1 MPVTIDLTGKT
12 VLITGGTRGIG
23 AALAD
28 LFESAGAKLL
38 LTGSKA
44 DDVARRN
51 AEVTGKREF
60 LHADF
65 STAES
70 AKPFL
75 KALSARRDVDILI
88 NNAGVNRIQ
97 RATEAGEADLDW
109 MLSVNLRAPFLVAQ
123 GVLPGM
129 VERKWGRIVNIAS
142 IWGVITKPG
151 RSLYTATKHGIV
163 GLTKTLAVEHAADG
177 VLVNCVSPG
186 FTRTELTASTNT
198 PAEIEALA
206 KSVPAGRLAE
216 PAEIGRV
223 VLFLASD
230 LNSYVTGQ
238 NLVVDG
244 GFTNV

>member
-1 MPVTIDLTGKT
+1 MAVALDLTGKT

-28 LFESAGAKLL
+28 LFESAGARLL

-51 AEVTGKREF
+51 AESKGKREF

-70 AKPFL
+70 TRPFL
-75 KALSARRDVDILI
+75 QALAARRDIDILI

-97 RATEAGEADLDW
+97 RAAEAGEADLDW

-123 GVLPGM
+123 AVLPGM

-177 VLVNCVSPG
+177 VLVNTVSPG
-186 FTRTELTASTNT
+186 FTRTELTASTNS

-206 KSVPAGRLAE
+206 RSVPAGRLAE

-230 LNSYVTGQ
+230 LNTYVTGQ